1 MIKTKIFFV
10 GMAIIA
16 IAMCSVLNGC
26 EDSRDAEIQRLRSS
40 EMKVT
45 SKQWKSFANEQERI
59 FSGFAEN
66 YDKSEALVALSDEQL
81 IDRLGKNYLRVLN
94 NDEVIEDTTEC
105 EDYNIGGGG
114 DAGDDST
121 AINMVDIEGSI
132 AYAKQHSTNQFS
144 TIFAKLL
151 RTGVMPVTKAQIIND
166 REMLNIEKAKLL
178 TMLAFMKSIKKVLT
192 SDANSKCLDNY
203 NTSIYLCELEAIAIL
218 GTGCLASGSLAIGA
232 ATVLATI
239 HYESCAAIADKE
251 FQECKANEN
260 KK

>member
-1 MIKTKIFFV
+1 MLKKKIFYV
-10 GMAIIA
+10 GIAIIA
-16 IAMCSVLNGC
+16 ITTCHLLDGC
-26 EDSRDAEIQRLRSS
+26 EESKDAEIQRLRNS
-40 EMKVT
+40 EMNVS

-59 FSGFAEN
+59 FSGFADN
-66 YDKSEALVALSDEQL
+66 YDNSEALVALSDEQL

-105 EDYNIGGGG
+105 EDNNIGGG

-121 AINMVDIEGSI
+121 AVNMVDIEGSI

-151 RTGVMPVTKAQIIND
+151 RTGVMPVTKSQIIND
-166 REMLNIEKAKLL
+166 HEMLNIEKAKLL
-178 TMLAFMKSIKKVLT
+178 TMLAFMKSIKKVNT

-203 NTSIYLCELEAIAIL
+203 NTSIYLCQIEAIAII

-251 FQECKANEN
+251 YKECKANEN